1 MRPPAK
7 CKNSHCESQIES
19 ESESLPNRITVL
31 LQILMALP
39 IVAILAKAIGRSF
52 RTHRRLRLSPAAWLL
67 LPVALGAWV
76 VSDYVAGAVD
86 EPAAKPAK
94 PVKKPADEPP
104 RKLVAP
110 KDWPAGLPLPQV
122 ASNCASCHLTAGREL
137 TDAVKHLVRSV
148 HDLHDMTCYDCHGG
162 NRKDDGKAHEPEFDF
177 IGTKISAHIKQC
189 SECHTDDAERLAAG
203 PHHWDFSTRVN
214 LKYPTCIDCHGNHDV
229 GNPPADFKLV
239 NMCLDCHTK
248 LEKDWPNI
256 ASVVKGND
264 QLADVLRK
272 VRQKNIREKDP
283 IPEKFH
289 KDVATL
295 RTDTMQMI
303 HASKEVTADKAKD
316 LNARGEK
323 LRGSLEEWLK
333 TAK

>member
-1 MRPPAK
+1 VKTCVR
-7 CKNSHCESQIES
+7 ELIEVVV
-19 ESESLPNRITVL
+19 PIL
-31 LQILMALP
+31 LATSFATLLGVALL
-39 IVAILAKAIGRSF
+39 VTAIGRTSCA
-52 RTHRRLRLSPAAWLL
+52 RRRRSLAPAALCLL
-67 LPVALGAWV
+67 SIALGSFSLADF
-76 VSDYVAGAVD
+76 VSGAAD
-86 EPAAKPAK
+86 EPEAKPAK
-94 PVKKPADEPP
+94 KPSDAPS

-110 KDWPAGLPLPQV
+110 KGWPEGLPLPRV
-122 ASNCASCHLTAGREL
+122 ASNCAACHLTAGREL

-148 HDLHDMTCYDCHGG
+148 HDLNDMTCYDCHGG
-162 NRKDDGKAHEPEFDF
+162 NRENDVKAHEPEFGF

-189 SECHTDDAERLAAG
+189 SECHTDEAERLAAG

-229 GNPPADFKLV
+229 GNPPADFKLT
-239 NMCLDCHTK
+239 NMCLDCHNK

-256 ASVVKGND
+256 ASVINGND

-283 IPEKFH
+283 IPAKFH
-289 KDVATL
+289 KDVAAL
-295 RTDTMQMI
+295 RTDTMRMV
-303 HASKEVTADKAKD
+303 HASKEVTAEKAKD

-333 TAK
+333 ASK